1 MAPSSFPTLLLTLKI
16 KVILPAKMGYSGIV
30 DSCNLEH
37 ESYGKAIVKSNK
49 REQSYFV
56 EKEEEVGRVVL
67 N

>member
-1 MAPSSFPTLLLTLKI
+1 
-16 KVILPAKMGYSGIV
+16 MGYSGIV